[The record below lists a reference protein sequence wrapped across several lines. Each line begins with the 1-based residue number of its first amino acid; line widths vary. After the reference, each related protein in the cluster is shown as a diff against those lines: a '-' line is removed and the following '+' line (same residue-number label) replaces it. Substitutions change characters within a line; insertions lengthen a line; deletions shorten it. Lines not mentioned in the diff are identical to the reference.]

1 MTTPIIENRDRSF
14 AIVTPSY
21 IPDLARCELLAESLD
36 RTAADVPHYVIVDR
50 HDYSAFRHLDGGR
63 RRLIEAETLVGSR
76 FWRMP
81 GRKPVWLSAKAL
93 PVRGWI
99 MQQIL
104 KIAATEAIPER
115 TLIFCDSD
123 NAFFR
128 HFDRNDI
135 LIGDRV
141 GLFDDA
147 NFVND
152 EVRRWTATARRL
164 LGLAPHDGGYR
175 NYVSQMICWNRET
188 VKALQQ
194 RIEISTGV
202 NWQVA
207 LARTMSFSEYMIY
220 GIFVR
225 EVLGYENTA
234 HAPSAELVKTSW
246 GWDLTT
252 DLAIDAFFANFD
264 RKAVAIMVNSKD
276 GIDPA
281 RYRHHLERLWKEMEE
296 SKSMLHRPVS
306 ETAS

>member
-1 MTTPIIENRDRSF
+1 LTKPIIENPDRSF

-21 IPDLARCELLAESLD
+21 VPDLARCELLAESLD
-36 RTAADVPHYVIVDR
+36 RTAADAPHYLIVDR
-50 HDYSAFRHLDGGR
+50 HDYPAFRHLNGGR
-63 RRLIEAETLVGSR
+63 RRLIEAEALVGSR

-81 GRKPVWLSAKAL
+81 GRKPYWLSAKAL

-115 TLIFCDSD
+115 TLIICDSD
-123 NAFFR
+123 DAFFR
-128 HFDRNDI
+128 HFDRDDI
-135 LIGDRV
+135 LIGSRV
-141 GLFDDA
+141 GLFDDT
-147 NFVND
+147 FVND
-152 EVRRWTATARRL
+152 ELRRWTATARRL
-164 LGLAPHDGGYR
+164 LGLAPHEGGYR

-194 RIEISTGV
+194 RIEISTGM

-207 LARTMSFSEYMIY
+207 LARTLSFSEYMLY

-225 EVLGYENTA
+225 EVLGYENTD
-234 HAPSAELVKTSW
+234 HTPSAAPLVKTSW
-246 GWDLTT
+246 GSDLST
-252 DLAIDAFFANFD
+252 DFAIDTFFADFD
-264 RKAVAIMVNSKD
+264 PKTVAIMVNSKD

-281 RYRHHLERLWKEMEE
+281 RYRHHLERLWKETEE
-296 SKSMLHRPVS
+296 SESMRQRSAS